1 MPDPYAIITKVD
13 EGMQK
18 RLADV
23 LELRAAEPQQRA
35 MAERYLS
42 EINLGKGAKVLE
54 VGCGTGAVSRYMAQL
69 FNGSEVT
76 GVDPSP
82 VFVERARE
90 LAQGH
95 TGLSFRQ
102 GDGRNLEFEDES
114 FDLVVFHTTLC
125 HIPQPEQAIHEAY
138 RVLRRNGWLAIFDGD
153 YPTVTVAI
161 EASDPLQSTAE
172 AMMENFVQN
181 LWLTRRLPKQLGV
194 TGFTVSSMQS
204 HGYTQTAEPSY
215 MLTIV
220 DRGADLLAAAGRVS
234 SEQADELKQEARRRI
249 ESREFFGHISFLS
262 IIAQKPT

>member
-1 MPDPYAIITKVD
+1 M
-13 EGMQK
+13 
-18 RLADV
+18 
-23 LELRAAEPQQRA
+23 
-35 MAERYLS
+35 
-42 EINLGKGAKVLE
+42 
-54 VGCGTGAVSRYMAQL
+54 
-69 FNGSEVT
+69 
-76 GVDPSP
+76 
-82 VFVERARE
+82 
-90 LAQGH
+90 
-95 TGLSFRQ
+95 
-102 GDGRNLEFEDES
+102 
-114 FDLVVFHTTLC
+114 
-125 HIPQPEQAIHEAY
+125 
-138 RVLRRNGWLAIFDGD
+138 
-153 YPTVTVAI
+153 
-161 EASDPLQSTAE
+161 DPLQSTAE